1 MDNQPIGNQFKVLEA
16 KSIPYYE
23 DTKKRSFGQKLR
35 KIKNTLLLHMAYV
48 CPTAKMRVRLHRWRG
63 VSIGQHVYIGM
74 FCFLDNLYPEYI
86 YIEDYASINAGSM
99 ILTHFNPMK
108 RHAAILEAKVAP
120 VYIKEGALVAV
131 KSVIMPGVTIG
142 KDSIISAGT
151 IIEKSVPDYTLVKSN
166 VRLKSVEFES
176 IVQ

>member
-1 MDNQPIGNQFKVLEA
+1 MNNQPSSNQFKILEA
-16 KSIPYYE
+16 KPISYYE
-23 DTKKRSFGQKLR
+23 DTQKRSFSQKLR
-35 KIKNTLLLHMAYV
+35 KIKNTILLHLAYI
-48 CPTAKMRVRLHRWRG
+48 CPTANMRVRLHRWRG
-63 VSIGQHVYIGM
+63 VSIGKHVYIGM
-74 FCFLDNLYPEYI
+74 FCLLDNLYPEYI

-142 KDSIISAGT
+142 KNSIISAGT
-151 IIEKSVPDYTLVKSN
+151 ILEKSVPDNTIVRSN
-166 VRLKSVEFES
+166 IHLKSVEFES
-176 IVQ
+176 VVQ

>member
-1 MDNQPIGNQFKVLEA
+1 MSMQSNNRQFKVLEA
-16 KSIPYYE
+16 KAIPYYE
-23 DTKKRSFGQKLR
+23 ETQKRSFAQKLR
-35 KIKNTLLLHMAYV
+35 KIKNTLLLHLAYV
-48 CPTAKMRVRLHRWRG
+48 CPTANMRVRLHRWRG
-63 VSIGQHVYIGM
+63 VSIGKQVYIGM

-142 KDSIISAGT
+142 KNSIISAGT
-151 IIEKSVPDYTLVKSN
+151 VLEKSVPDYTLVKSN
-166 VRLKSVEFES
+166 IRLKSVEFES
-176 IVQ
+176 IVS